1 MVMRNKIV
9 WDQLPHRAARLK
21 VLPFA
26 SFTPIAVV
34 GSGCRV
40 RDIIQYAHF
49 PGTQLQCLSVEQT
62 GLVHHCHA
70 EVGGDA
76 SHIIRQ
82 LPDQPGCR
90 YRIYIYIYAVYISI
104 GRRGAVLGLS
114 QFLMFKTSF
123 VRLDTP
129 DIRSTFQKSKKKLF

>member
-9 WDQLPHRAARLK
+9 LDQLPDRAARLK

-34 GSGCRV
+34 GTARCVS
-40 RDIIQYAHF
+40 DIIQYAHF
-49 PGTQLQCLSVEQT
+49 PGTQLQCLGVQQT
-62 GLVHHCHA
+62 GQVHHYHG

-90 YRIYIYIYAVYISI
+90 
-104 GRRGAVLGLS
+104 
-114 QFLMFKTSF
+114 
-123 VRLDTP
+123 
-129 DIRSTFQKSKKKLF
+129 